1 MKPFIWRRTRL
12 RDAANFRNL
21 HCLKICKLWFSI
33 SLSQNWTE
41 WPITHS
47 TWPLCRSGG
56 KQIIRHVWV
65 LLPTQRIDRGSVSTN
80 QTPAAIG
87 ENRSSVWCIIHPYL
101 TYSSNGGFVPHTW
114 KLSVLHVLILTLCGN
129 LYCCGAYDQW
139 RHLNTTHTLI

>member
-1 MKPFIWRRTRL
+1 MTQNYTRL

-65 LLPTQRIDRGSVSTN
+65 LPPTQRIDRGSVSTN
-80 QTPAAIG
+80 QTPAAIQ
-87 ENRSSVWCIIHPYL
+87 CLMYHPSL
-101 TYSSNGGFVPHTW
+101 SNVLLKWGLCPTYMKTFCTSCLP
-114 KLSVLHVLILTLCGN
+114 TLCGN

-139 RHLNTTHTLI
+139 RHLNTTHNLI

>member
-1 MKPFIWRRTRL
+1 MTQNYTRL

-33 SLSQNWTE
+33 SLNQNWTE

-65 LLPTQRIDRGSVSTN
+65 LTS
-80 QTPAAIG
+80 
-87 ENRSSVWCIIHPYL
+87 ENRPRACLYQSNAGRYRRKQIQCLMYHPSL
-101 TYSSNGGFVPHTW
+101 SNVLLKWGLCPTYMKTFCTSC
-114 KLSVLHVLILTLCGN
+114 LLALCGN

>member
-65 LLPTQRIDRGSVSTN
+65 LPPTQRIDRGPVSTN

-114 KLSVLHVLILTLCGN
+114 KLSVLHVFLHFVGIYSVVVHMTNDVIWTLLT
-129 LYCCGAYDQW
+129 
-139 RHLNTTHTLI
+139 I

>member
-65 LLPTQRIDRGSVSTN
+65 LPPDTENKPRACLYHSNAGRYRRKQIQCLMYHPSLSNVLLKWGLCPTYMKTFCTYVFLHFVGIYIVVVHMTN
-80 QTPAAIG
+80 DVIWT
-87 ENRSSVWCIIHPYL
+87 L
-101 TYSSNGGFVPHTW
+101 
-114 KLSVLHVLILTLCGN
+114 LTL
-129 LYCCGAYDQW
+129 
-139 RHLNTTHTLI
+139 